1 MSVIAVP
8 AASRAQEHFRT
19 LAILSV
25 GLTWA
30 IAKNKARLRAGDPSL
45 FLRFS
50 LCGVNFHI
58 IIGRAHF
65 LLFTPSNILFF
76 FFLKTHSSSM
86 ILRFWRQKFRSPA
99 DLDLVFYFPGGQLP
113 WGRKAW
119 DQLFHELWKKK
130 KKMWL
135 SKN

>member
-65 LLFTPSNILFF
+65 LLSTPSNILFF
-76 FFLKTHSSSM
+76 FFPENPFFLNDFK
-86 ILRFWRQKFRSPA
+86 ILETKVQKSC
-99 DLDLVFYFPGGQLP
+99 
-113 WGRKAW
+113 
-119 DQLFHELWKKK
+119 
-130 KKMWL
+130 
-135 SKN
+135 